1 MIYIRNISYR
11 NAIIKQPVKLR
22 YKTLKKNNKSLYLD
36 IYLNGIRKYEFL
48 RLYLVPEVDENCKK
62 HNQQVLRQA
71 LNIQAQRMMEIYGGV
86 PMKPHEKPHLPVK
99 LSDFIQQYA
108 ESYRNAGHRDMS
120 RYQTILTLIPHLEI
134 FGAKDLPLC
143 EIDKDFCLQF
153 IQYLE
158 TAKDLR
164 PNIKEERQISSGT
177 AYLKYSIFR
186 TVIKEAH
193 RQGLI
198 KENPILKLQSSQLP
212 HRPDS
217 TRCYLTKKEL
227 KKLINT
233 PCDYSKLKEAF
244 MFSCFTG
251 LRKSDVLELKWCN
264 VLYENRKWIIRKKI
278 KKTQRWLTIPLSEEA
293 REWLPKHREKRDS
306 YVFPQMPSTSL
317 SINVKRWAKKAG
329 IKNKIVTFHVARHT
343 FATLEL
349 SLGVDLYTVSKLL
362 GHRSITTTQTYTK
375 VIDKKKE
382 NAMNR
387 IDKAFRK

>member
-62 HNQQVLRQA
+62 HNQMILRQA
-71 LNIQAQRMMEIYGGV
+71 LNIQAQRTMEIYGGTN
-86 PMKPHEKPHLPVK
+86 MKPHDKPQLPIK
-99 LSDFIQQYA
+99 LSEFIQQYA
-108 ESYRNAGHRDMS
+108 ETYRNAGHRDMS
-120 RYQTILTLIPHLEI
+120 RYQAILTLIPHLEI

-143 EIDKDFCLQF
+143 EIDKDFCLHF

-164 PNIKEERQISSGT
+164 PHIKEERKISSGT
-177 AYLKYSIFR
+177 SYLKYSIFR

-198 KENPILKLQSSQLP
+198 KENPIHKILPSQLP

-217 TRCYLTKKEL
+217 TRCYLTKKEIM
-227 KKLINT
+227 KLINT
-233 PCDYSKLKEAF
+233 PCEYSKLKEAF

-251 LRKSDVLELKWCN
+251 LRRSDVFELKWCN
-264 VLYENRKWIIRKKI
+264 ILYENRKWILRKKI

-293 REWLPKHREKRDS
+293 RKWIPQHRGKSDS
-306 YVFPQMPSTSL
+306 FVFPQIPSTSL
-317 SINVKRWAKKAG
+317 SINIKRWAKKAG
-329 IKNKIVTFHVARHT
+329 IKQKVVTFHVARHT
-343 FATLEL
+343 FATMEL

-362 GHRSITTTQTYTK
+362 GHRSINSTQIYAK
-375 VIDKKKE
+375 IIDKMKE

-387 IDKAFRK
+387 IDRSFIK